1 MLIQEQQPIAVL
13 SFTELFDIIFE
24 LLGKMGILGVLQIQ
38 VIKRTVLDVDLLQ
51 HSLVVADLVQ

>member
-1 MLIQEQQPIAVL
+1 VLIQEQQPIAVL

-38 VIKRTVLDVDLLQ
+38 VIKRSMLDVDLLQ